1 MAHLSESEYKLS
13 IVNIGN
19 TYEQNITAPD
29 VYYIKFPYYRSLEE
43 IPNKDG
49 VIKELN
55 SFIEQTDKDSTITIM
70 SSPLFVA
77 EFLSQLTDKAFF
89 KLWIGVK
96 LEESIKYSN
105 RLAQHHSALAV
116 ITRYKEA
123 LHHTKTRIAYTFC
136 PFCEKTTKDY
146 GGKKHLYHEYG
157 TIMSDVWRDFAFDY
171 HHDELV
177 VNRLCDLFG
186 IEPYKYLKYSDL
198 TEKYASIKHERL
210 DDVNK
215 NTDTIEPFN
224 YKGSMEPTII
234 NADCLDVLKELPSNS
249 VDFCFADPPYNVNKK
264 YENWNDSIDII
275 EYFNWCDKWL
285 TELARIIK
293 PGKTVAVLNI
303 PQWAIRHFKCL
314 NSLLT
319 FQDWIIWEGLSV
331 PVRMIMP
338 AHYSIICFTKGS
350 ADRLPIYNTTH
361 SHLENLSLN
370 TFKEFYCIRNSCVK
384 KREKESVQ
392 DKTQI
397 SNLWWDV
404 HRLKHNSQRVDHPT
418 QLPPMFMQRLI
429 SIFTN
434 EGDWVLDPF
443 NGSGTTS
450 LCAEL
455 LSRKYFGIELSAKY
469 YDIANQR
476 HIELRDNI
484 DPFGKRSETPDSKNS
499 SVKRLKKQKYEVD
512 KKTLQLD
519 VKRISQLIN
528 KVPTRDDIISYS
540 EYPINYYDDYFINW
554 GEVTAAVRTTGM
566 QNVESKKDYEL
577 MVDKMITNQQ

>member
-1 MAHLSESEYKLS
+1 MAHLSESEYRLS
-13 IVNIGN
+13 IVNVGS
-19 TYEQNITAPD
+19 TYEQNITTSD
-29 VYYIKFPYYRSLEE
+29 VYYIKFPYYCSLEE
-43 IPNKDG
+43 IPNKNSI
-49 VIKELN
+49 IKELN
-55 SFIEQTDKDSTITIM
+55 LFIEQTDENSTIAIM
-70 SSPLFVA
+70 SSPLFIA

-96 LEESIKYSN
+96 LDEPIKYSD
-105 RLAQHHSALAV
+105 RLSQHHSALAV

-123 LHHTKTRIAYTFC
+123 LHHAKTRIAYTFC

-157 TIMSDVWRDFAFDY
+157 TIMSDVWRDFAIDY
-171 HHDELV
+171 DHDELII
-177 VNRLCDLFG
+177 NRLCDLFG
-186 IEPYKYLKYSDL
+186 IVPYKHLKCSNL
-198 TEKYASIKHERL
+198 TEKYAPVKYEHI
-210 DDVNK
+210 DDAK
-215 NTDTIEPFN
+215 TSKIEPFN
-224 YKGSMEPTII
+224 YKGSTESTII
-234 NADCLDVLKELPSNS
+234 NGDCLDVLKELPSNS

-314 NSLLT
+314 SNLLT

-338 AHYSIICFTKGS
+338 AHYSIICFTKGRAS
-350 ADRLPIYNTTH
+350 SLPIYNAQH
-361 SHLENLSLN
+361 SKLENLSLN
-370 TFKEFYCIRNSCVK
+370 TFNEFYCIRNSCIK
-384 KREKESVQ
+384 KREKENVQ

-429 SIFTN
+429 STFTN

-455 LSRKYFGIELSAKY
+455 LGRKYFGIELSAKY
-469 YDIANQR
+469 YNIANQR

-484 DPFGKRSETPDSKNS
+484 DPFGKRSETPDAKNS
-499 SVKRLKKQKYEVD
+499 TVKRLKKQKYEVD

-528 KVPTRDDIISYS
+528 KVPTRDDVIAYS

-577 MVDKMITNQQ
+577 IVKKKIVNQ